1 MKKFLTLALGFMAI
15 CQMDAQVRYLN
26 EVFTDVNVTTDVLYG
41 QNVTVLPLLQ
51 GAPPAAQPLVCD
63 IYEPAG
69 DTETDRP
76 LMIYIHT
83 GNFLPQ
89 YLNGSAV
96 GTKSD
101 SVAVE
106 LCSRYAKMGYVV
118 ASIDYRLGWNPLAAT
133 QSERTYQLINAAY
146 RGVQDAR
153 TAVRFFRKSEG
164 RRRRSLRH
172 RPHQN
177 RLPRRR
183 HWRLRELRGFDH
195 QRLQRHHPRR
205 QRSAHRQVLDWNSW
219 CGGLHP
225 DGD

>member
-51 GAPPAAQPLVCD
+51 GAPPSAQPLVCD

-118 ASIDYRLGWNPLAAT
+118 ASIDYRLGWNPCSHPVRADLPVD
-133 QSERTYQLINAAY
+133 Q
-146 RGVQDAR
+146 RGVPR
-153 TAVRFFRKSEG
+153 CSGCTHSGPFLPEVGGRK
-164 RRRRSLRH
+164 RRSVRH
-172 RPHQN
+172 RSGQN
-177 RLPRRR
+177 RLPR
-183 HWRLRELRGFDH
+183 
-195 QRLQRHHPRR
+195 
-205 QRSAHRQVLDWNSW
+205 
-219 CGGLHP
+219 
-225 DGD
+225 